1 MLVFHFYDLELMQFV
16 IRFMRAAQLPDDL
29 EMLLDEQRLGVSA
42 AYADTASAFVTL
54 NVHLQMLAPALRACF
69 PSSDNQLKHFADV
82 SESALLAAVDASVES
97 LKRQLMCVHGEVKV
111 AAHAKRKLEEELKN
125 GLDKYSIRKM
135 ATGSIDDFHKGLS
148 DRIGKQ
154 PTIPRIHPV
163 EFFYLNSSHL
173 SRSGQS

>member
-29 EMLLDEQRLGVSA
+29 EMLLDEQRLGVRA
-42 AYADTASAFVTL
+42 AYDDTALVTL

-111 AAHAKRKLEEELKN
+111 AAHA
-125 GLDKYSIRKM
+125 
-135 ATGSIDDFHKGLS
+135 
-148 DRIGKQ
+148 
-154 PTIPRIHPV
+154 
-163 EFFYLNSSHL
+163 
-173 SRSGQS
+173 

>member
-1 MLVFHFYDLELMQFV
+1 MQFV

-42 AYADTASAFVTL
+42 AYADTVSGFVTL

-69 PSSDNQLKHFADV
+69 PRSDNQLKHFADV
-82 SESALLAAVDASVES
+82 SESALLAAVDASVEL
-97 LKRQLMCVHGEVKV
+97 LKQQLLCVHREVKGV
-111 AAHAKRKLEEELKN
+111 ADAKLKLEEELKN

-148 DRIGKQ
+148 DRIGKKKASAF
-154 PTIPRIHPV
+154 ISAI
-163 EFFYLNSSHL
+163 FLWLDSSHL
-173 SRSGQS
+173 SRSCQS

>member
-1 MLVFHFYDLELMQFV
+1 MLIIHFYDLELMQFV

-29 EMLLDEQRLGVSA
+29 EMLLDEQRLGVRA
-42 AYADTASAFVTL
+42 AYDDTALVTL

-154 PTIPRIHPV
+154 PSRAFIPLN
-163 EFFYLNSSHL
+163 FFI
-173 SRSGQS
+173 